1 LIAEHRQ
8 REKTTEKRG
17 EQVRRA
23 GLLKNGGMG
32 AVLILVGLL
41 LLPGCPAGTYGS
53 KISAEQKAAIVK
65 GKTTKVDLLREL
77 GNPDQTIDVGGGKE
91 QLSYIKEKYTTYGV
105 TASSE
110 NTEFWILLSN
120 GVVTDF
126 GERPTTKST
135 NYMK

>member
-1 LIAEHRQ
+1 MKQ
-8 REKTTEKRG
+8 
-17 EQVRRA
+17 A
-23 GLLKNGGMG
+23 GVFKNVG
-32 AVLILVGLL
+32 ACVVLVLVGL

-53 KISAEQKAAIVK
+53 KISAEQRAAIVK

-77 GNPDQTIDVGGGKE
+77 GNPDQTIDLGGGKE
-91 QLSYIKEKYTTYGV
+91 QFSYIREKYTTYGV

-120 GVVTDF
+120 GVVNDF